1 MDPMF
6 LRPEDDGP
14 DCFQEARAAIEA
26 QLFVQPR
33 PGTKAADLAPAEKM
47 WLLRAAGVPMR
58 PVFNGTMMHMMT
70 TVLCGIA
77 DRGDGTYIVAMRTAC
92 GGVKTL

>member
-6 LRPEDDGP
+6 LRVEDDAP
-14 DCFQEARAAIEA
+14 DCFQEWRAATEA

-33 PGTKAADLAPAEKM
+33 PGTKAADLLPAEKM

-58 PVFNGTMMHMMT
+58 PIFNGTMMHMMT
-70 TVLCGIA
+70 TVLCAIA
-77 DRGDGTYIVAMRTAC
+77 DRGDGTYIIAVGPSC
-92 GGVKTL
+92 E